1 VNKRQRQHL
10 LRRILRERP
19 VTNQQELVAA
29 LTAQGCAV
37 TQATVSRDLREMG
50 LQKGRDRGGRVRYA
64 FVPVVEERPDPPASC
79 GRMLRDFGRGVEVA
93 QNLLVLRCDPG
104 AAPSLGRVI
113 DELEHDQILGC
124 VAGDDTVI
132 LVCRDLQAAGAV
144 YGYLRELGG

>member
-1 VNKRQRQHL
+1 
-10 LRRILRERP
+10 
-19 VTNQQELVAA
+19 VTNQLELVAA
-29 LTAQGCAV
+29 LAAQSCVV

-64 FVPVVEERPDPPASC
+64 FVPVVEERPDPPAAC
-79 GRMLRDFGRGVEVA
+79 GRMLRDFGRGVELA

-104 AAPSLGRVI
+104 AAPSMGRVI

-132 LVCRDLQAAGAV
+132 LVCRDSQAAGAV